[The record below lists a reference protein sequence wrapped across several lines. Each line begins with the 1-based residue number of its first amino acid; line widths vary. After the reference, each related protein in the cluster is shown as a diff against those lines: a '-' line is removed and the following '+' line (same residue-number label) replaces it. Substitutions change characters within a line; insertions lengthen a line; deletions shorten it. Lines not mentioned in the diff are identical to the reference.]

1 MDGKVTRRLLT
12 VLAVVTLL
20 TSVATSCG
28 SDGGKKQKSVSSMTM
43 VCDEAFRNIMDQEIE
58 VFEYVCP
65 DNFVLCNYVPQSVA
79 VDSLLSGRTRNAV
92 IGRDLTPLER
102 KALKQK
108 FSSVRSMKIAVD
120 AVALIVNPE
129 NQISSLSLKEISQIL
144 TGDITRWNQ
153 ISPDGADA
161 PINVVFDNRGS
172 GLATYMR
179 DSLLNGRDFAMNV
192 VSIGSVEKVFNTVR
206 DRKDAIGVIGVS
218 WLTRS
223 LEERDSIAI
232 SERVADLQKGEA
244 VNGVEINERMDNS
257 GVKVLAVMRND
268 ALSYKPYQQYIY
280 DGNYP
285 LTRPIYLISTAG
297 MVGCAH
303 RFYAFITGN
312 DGQRLIMRT
321 GVMPARMQINVYEVT
336 TGK

>member
-1 MDGKVTRRLLT
+1 MVGKVIRKFAGA
-12 VLAVVTLL
+12 VAVVSML
-20 TSVATSCG
+20 TTIATSCG
-28 SDGGKKQKSVSSMTM
+28 GDGTKKQKSVSSMTL

-65 DNFVLCNYVPQSVA
+65 NNFVLCNYVPQAVA
-79 VDSLLSGRTRNAV
+79 VDSLLSGQTRNAI
-92 IGRDLTPLER
+92 IGRDLSALER

-108 FSSVRSMKIAVD
+108 FSNVRSMKIAVD

-129 NQISSLSLKEISQIL
+129 NQISSLSMKEIGQIL
-144 TGDITRWNQ
+144 SGQITRWDQ
-153 ISPDGADA
+153 ISPEGANA

-179 DSLLNGRDFAMNV
+179 DSLLNGREFSDNV

-206 DRKDAIGVIGVS
+206 DRKDVMGVIGVS
-218 WLTRS
+218 WLTRN
-223 LEERDSIAI
+223 LEERDTTDIA
-232 SERVADLQKGEA
+232 ERVRDLQKGEA
-244 VNGVEINERMDNS
+244 VNGVDINERMDNS

-321 GVMPARMQINVYEVT
+321 GVMPARMHINVYEVT
-336 TGK
+336 TK